1 MRRKNL
7 FRAIVCVAL
16 FAIVM
21 GVKAQKADTRLGQL
35 LNGGD
40 WFALKSEY
48 PILKDS
54 VRTPMLRFM
63 SEAMLGYY
71 FNRPDQAVA
80 SVDSLL
86 QNHQAE
92 LGLGNITSMLM
103 LKSAVEF
110 NRGNY
115 VASADM
121 LKSFESQLKSQNVAM
136 DYAQIDAA
144 VGLYQL
150 FRSCCPMTAERP
162 KGDVTIPMTNEPV
175 VLKIPHD
182 TVPRGTVMRVPVEIC
197 GKTYR
202 PIFDTGAGMTFM
214 SADFAKKIGVRVLGD
229 SMTIIGESA
238 VKGHAGVLDSMS
250 IGGIMVR
257 NVPVTINSD
266 TTLNRVADI
275 DFVLGLDVMMLFDEV
290 RIFPHDGRI
299 VVPARS
305 TACPSTGS
313 NMYVGNRQLNIKGVS
328 GGKNYIFFFD
338 TGNGNATLSYSFY
351 KANKPEID
359 AKAEKIRRLSGGV
372 GGVSEK
378 DMLLLPSWKL
388 RFGGHDVVFKDMSV
402 QQEDSRIESGSGN
415 IGMALVNQFSK
426 VTVNFKDCFIVFE

>member
-1 MRRKNL
+1 MIKNNL
-7 FRAIVCVAL
+7 FRAIVCITL
-16 FAIVM
+16 FAFFM
-21 GVKAQKADTRLGQL
+21 GVRAQKADMRLGQL

-48 PILKDS
+48 PVLKDS
-54 VRTPMLRFM
+54 VRTPILRLM

-92 LGLGNITSMLM
+92 LGLGNITSMLI

-115 VASADM
+115 AASADM
-121 LKSFESQLKSQNVAM
+121 LKSFESQLKAQNVAM
-136 DYAQIDAA
+136 DYAQIDAS

-150 FRSCCPMTAERP
+150 FRSCRPMTTERP

-175 VLKIPHD
+175 VLKIPND
-182 TVPRGTVMRVPVEIC
+182 TVPRGTVMRVPVEIG

-202 PIFDTGAGMTFM
+202 PIFDTGVGMTFM
-214 SADFAKKIGVRVLGD
+214 SANFAKKVGVRVLGD
-229 SMTIIGESA
+229 SMKIIGGST
-238 VKGHAGVLDSMS
+238 VKGQAGVLDSMS
-250 IGGIMVR
+250 IGGIVVR
-257 NVPVTINSD
+257 NVPVAINSD

-290 RIFPHDGRI
+290 QIFPHDGNI
-299 VVPARS
+299 VVPARP

-313 NMYVGNRQLNIKGVS
+313 NMYVANRQLNIKGAS
-328 GGKNYIFFFD
+328 GGKDCVFFFD
-338 TGNGNATLSYSFY
+338 TGNGQASLSASFY

-359 AKAEKIRRLSGGV
+359 AVAKNVRRLSGGV
-372 GGVSEK
+372 GAVENK
-378 DMLLLPSWKL
+378 DMLLLPSWTL
-388 RFGGHDVVFKDMSV
+388 RFGGHAVVFKNLPV
-402 QQEDSRIESGSGN
+402 QLEYSRIVSGSGN
-415 IGMALVNQFSK
+415 IGMALVNQFHK
-426 VTVNFKDCFIVFE
+426 VTLNFKDCFVAFE